1 MPTKRVIADD
11 YWTEVARIAKSARR
25 KEAAIAFVTRDLVGF
40 RRGDR
45 LIANAARIQIAN
57 GSTSARLLL
66 ALQRKGVDIYSC
78 ENLHAKVLV
87 LGNYAVIGSGNMS
100 AHSKKWLESAYVT
113 NDAVAVAN
121 AKAFLEKVVADVEP
135 ALTRQELLDLR
146 KIKVVRRGG
155 GGPSTRGRR
164 TARVG
169 KLGNR
174 TWIVSARE
182 LPDDPPADEQA
193 MIDKAASDLSMAK
206 DRLDWI
212 RMIGSGKIVRE
223 GRRGDQII
231 VVWRPIKGAVT
242 VCRPVPLL
250 LVQKA
255 RAWTRLY
262 YEEPSGRGATL
273 PWATF
278 ANLAKKAKHTRKL
291 LKTSTQL
298 VQPDV
303 ADRLINAWKPAAK

>member
-1 MPTKRVIADD
+1 M
-11 YWTEVARIAKSARR
+11 
-25 KEAAIAFVTRDLVGF
+25 
-40 RRGDR
+40 
-45 LIANAARIQIAN
+45 
-57 GSTSARLLL
+57 
-66 ALQRKGVDIYSC
+66 
-78 ENLHAKVLV
+78 
-87 LGNYAVIGSGNMS
+87 
-100 AHSKKWLESAYVT
+100 
-113 NDAVAVAN
+113 
-121 AKAFLEKVVADVEP
+121 
-135 ALTRQELLDLR
+135 TRQELLDLR

-182 LPDDPPADEQA
+182 LPDDPPPDEQA
-193 MIDKAASDLSMAK
+193 MIDKAAADLSMAK
-206 DRLDWI
+206 DHLDWI
-212 RMIGSGKIVRE
+212 RMIGSSKIVRE
-223 GRRGDQII
+223 GQHGDQI
-231 VVWRPIKGAVT
+231 VVGWRPIKGAIT
-242 VCRPVPLL
+242 VYRPVPIL

-255 RAWTRLY
+255 IAWTRLY

-303 ADRLINAWKPAAK
+303 ADRLIDAWKPAAK